1 MWELININK
10 SKTFLFVFLMA
21 LCFGLMS
28 FCLAKT
34 FEYYNIKS
42 YWVYIFVYSYFFITL
57 YIANKKA
64 KNIFLKLSNARY
76 AHRAYYPK
84 LYNIVYEMS
93 LASGLNPVPDIYILD
108 EDSPNAFASG
118 KDPKTASIIVTKGLL
133 SRLNRDELQAVI
145 AHEIS
150 HIINRDIL
158 YLLFTSCMLGS
169 MVFISDLAIKMI
181 KGSFSGKRSYK
192 NGGAIIYII
201 PFALVSIF
209 IVGLSKIFYSCLS
222 KKREYLADACA
233 VQYTRNPLALANAL
247 KKIDEEQTYFVN
259 TNSIT
264 SSMFIVNPFNNQNE
278 THPPIEKRIEIL
290 LKLNSCNIAA
300 YNNSYQNVL
309 GKKSNIVSKKIIE
322 KPNYSKIIP
331 IVATAVTNQT
341 INDEILN
348 HREAYDTML
357 KLENYIFIKCD
368 CNTKLKIPKELKGQ
382 KIPCPHCREL
392 HLIN

>member
-1 MWELININK
+1 MARGGRREGAGRPLKSPDKEKVKTRSLNLTDGYFKRFKLLGGVDWLI
-10 SKTFLFVFLMA
+10 
-21 LCFGLMS
+21 
-28 FCLAKT
+28 
-34 FEYYNIKS
+34 
-42 YWVYIFVYSYFFITL
+42 
-57 YIANKKA
+57 
-64 KNIFLKLSNARY
+64 
-76 AHRAYYPK
+76 
-84 LYNIVYEMS
+84 
-93 LASGLNPVPDIYILD
+93 
-108 EDSPNAFASG
+108 
-118 KDPKTASIIVTKGLL
+118 
-133 SRLNRDELQAVI
+133 
-145 AHEIS
+145 
-150 HIINRDIL
+150 
-158 YLLFTSCMLGS
+158 
-169 MVFISDLAIKMI
+169 
-181 KGSFSGKRSYK
+181 
-192 NGGAIIYII
+192 
-201 PFALVSIF
+201 
-209 IVGLSKIFYSCLS
+209 
-222 KKREYLADACA
+222 
-233 VQYTRNPLALANAL
+233 

-382 KIPCPHCREL
+382 KIPCPHCRKL